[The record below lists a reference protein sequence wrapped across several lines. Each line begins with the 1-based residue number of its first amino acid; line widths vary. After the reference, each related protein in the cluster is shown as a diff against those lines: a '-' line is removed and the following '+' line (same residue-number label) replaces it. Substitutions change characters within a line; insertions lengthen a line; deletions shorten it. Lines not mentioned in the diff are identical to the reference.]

1 MKMYQSVVICCD
13 KSPKLFQDAT
23 AIRAAL
29 EAFGLRVHLYDLAQ
43 KRSALAFLA
52 GAMPE
57 CDYVVLFCHGAPN
70 PDGGRQLELKV
81 VDQANGDYDNPHG
94 WERVTVGLTPA
105 NIPDCV
111 QGMGRTLICIGCGAG
126 QEELAQA
133 FLKAGFKG
141 YIAPQANYINAN
153 AGMMFVISFFYHLL
167 AESRIEDAPVKY
179 TDQEAV
185 ALASVLDADFPR
197 GTRLFSYY
205 PQ

>member
-23 AIRAAL
+23 AVRAAL

-43 KRSALAFLA
+43 KRGALEFLA
-52 GAMPE
+52 GAIPPG
-57 CDYVVLFCHGAPN
+57 DYVVLFCHGGRD
-70 PDGGRQLELKV
+70 PDGGMQLDLRV
-81 VDQANGDYDNPHG
+81 VDQAEGDYDNPRG
-94 WERVTVGLTPA
+94 WERVTLGLTPA

-111 QGMGRTLICIGCGAG
+111 QGMGRTLICVGCGAG
-126 QEELAQA
+126 QEEFAQA

-141 YIAPQANYINAN
+141 YIAPQADYINAN
-153 AGMMFVISFFYHLL
+153 AAMMFVISFFYHLL

-185 ALASVLDADFPR
+185 ALASALDANYPR
-197 GTRLFSYY
+197 GTRIFRYY
-205 PQ
+205 P